1 MALRNHQHKKPKP
14 SPVQLAVAAVKQDGS
29 VMNLSVEGFDPSPT
43 ALDLDLDLDLDD
55 ADENGICSK
64 PHCSH
69 RAVDACIIC
78 GQPLCGDCV

>member
-1 MALRNHQHKKPKP
+1 MAITNSRRKMPKIC
-14 SPVQLAVAAVKQDGS
+14 PVQLAVAAVEHDGS
-29 VMNLSVEGFDPSPT
+29 VMELPVEGFDPSPT
-43 ALDLDLDLDLDD
+43 ALSLDD
-55 ADENGICSK
+55 GEETGICSK